1 MGRLIRKDKNGNWHL
16 KVVPWERLRAGAELD
31 KATADRIY
39 GALCK
44 LLAYEDTELEPA
56 KVVELND
63 FEKTQCA
70 KVLEK
75 LAEEREKHRWIPV
88 EERLPESKSYILL
101 SFANFDLP
109 LVGRYEQDEDGGAFY
124 IGDEDITCV
133 SQGVFVNAWL
143 PLPEPYRP
151 EKESDENGT

>member
-1 MGRLIRKDKNGNWHL
+1 MPRLTWKDEEGNWGL
-16 KVVPWERLRAGAELD
+16 RDLPWENLCAGVVMDDRTRQRL
-31 KATADRIY
+31 Y

-44 LLAYEDTELEPA
+44 LRDYEDTELEPEEVA
-56 KVVELND
+56 KVNN
-63 FEKTQCA
+63 FEKYQSA
-70 KVLEK
+70 KLLEK

-88 EERLPESKSYILL
+88 EERLPEGESYILL
-101 SFANFDLP
+101 SFVNFSLP
-109 LVGRYEQDEDGGAFY
+109 LVGRYEQDESGGAFY

-151 EKESDENGT
+151 EKG